1 MHSYLRAIGFSNI
14 KRDKELEPLLKEVSD
29 KFDTK
34 VDAKEDTGSEFI
46 ELSKEFGPDIGITI
60 CGEKDEDGFHR
71 EYYFPYMRGSGV
83 TTREDVG
90 IEKHG
95 PRDSYAGVCEDMR
108 VGVSLIFYLQNAA
121 EYKKECFQYKVK
133 GKSVSTTFAGLS
145 LQGKVLMPICKS
157 KEQIVSDRE
166 ATANRSHLIAAARK
180 GDEEAMESLTLED
193 IDTYTMVS
201 RRIQNEDVFTIVDSF
216 FMPYGMECDQ
226 YQILGEILQC
236 QKQANS
242 VTGEKIFQMRID
254 CNGMQFDICI
264 NEKDLM
270 GVPEEGRRFKGTVW
284 LQGYLNFS

>member
-29 KFDTK
+29 HCDKK
-34 VDAKEDTGSEFI
+34 VAVKEDTGSEFI
-46 ELSKEFGPDIGITI
+46 ELSKEFGPDIGITV

-71 EYYFPYMRGSGV
+71 EYYFPYLKGRGV

-121 EYKKECFQYKVK
+121 EYKKECFQYKIK
-133 GKSVSTTFAGLS
+133 GKSVSTIFAGLS
-145 LQGKVLMPICKS
+145 LQGKVLLPICKS

-216 FMPYGMECDQ
+216 FMPSGTPVSLPVSD
-226 YQILGEILQC
+226 
-236 QKQANS
+236 
-242 VTGEKIFQMRID
+242 TGRIP
-254 CNGMQFDICI
+254 FH
-264 NEKDLM
+264 KA
-270 GVPEEGRRFKGTVW
+270 
-284 LQGYLNFS
+284 